1 MTTQVFRF
9 AKRTNGGRALVLAG
23 RPPLQRA
30 KAPALIGFAEDP
42 MAAYA
47 RRREVSMIGFADPT
61 PVNLSPQQVR
71 IINPIL
77 TQVALGYQN
86 SEFIGDAL
94 FPRVPVDI
102 RGGQVLQFGKEDFK
116 VYNLKR
122 SPGATTE
129 EISFGYLGDPF
140 ALVQDAVNVK
150 IPREYQQ
157 DAEVMPGIDLG
168 ARAVRKGM
176 AVIYK
181 SLEMDQA
188 ALALNPA
195 NYGANVVAL
204 SGTAQ
209 WSNPASDP
217 VGQVLAYK
225 ETIRTQIGRY
235 PNVMAFGP
243 APWLAFRN
251 NPVVKTRYQFTTPD
265 AITEE
270 MIAKLLELEKVVVGK
285 AVTSDDNGNMSDIW
299 GDNAVLAYVPQQLAA
314 VEEPSFG
321 YTYTYQGTPYAEA
334 PWWDN
339 SKKSWVYG
347 VTMDRLPVVTG
358 IASGYLVQN
367 PS

>member
-1 MTTQVFRF
+1 
-9 AKRTNGGRALVLAG
+9 
-23 RPPLQRA
+23 
-30 KAPALIGFAEDP
+30 
-42 MAAYA
+42 
-47 RRREVSMIGFADPT
+47 MIGFADPT
-61 PVNLSPQQVR
+61 PVNLSPSQVR

-102 RGGQVLQFGKEDFK
+102 RGGQVIQFGKEDFK
-116 VYNLKR
+116 TYNLKR
-122 SPGATTE
+122 APGASTE
-129 EISFGYLGDPF
+129 EMSFGYLGDPF
-140 ALVQDAVNVK
+140 ALVQDAINVK

-176 AVIYK
+176 SIIGK

-188 ALALNPA
+188 TLALNPA
-195 NYGANVVAL
+195 NYGANTVTL

-209 WSNPASDP
+209 WSNAASDP
-217 VGQVLAYK
+217 VGGILGYK

-235 PNVMAFGP
+235 PNVLGCSAS
-243 APWLAFRN
+243 AWLALRN
-251 NPVVKTRYQFTTPD
+251 NPVVKQRYQYTTPD
-265 AITEE
+265 AITED

-285 AVTSDDNGNMSDIW
+285 AVTSDDNGNMTDIW
-299 GDNAVLAYVPQQLAA
+299 GDNAILAYVPQTLAA

-321 YTYTYQGTPYAEA
+321 YTYTYAGTPYAEA

-339 SKKSWVYG
+339 SKKSWIYG
-347 VTMDRLPVVTG
+347 ITMDRLPVVTG
-358 IASGYLVQN
+358 IASGYLIVN